1 METAN
6 FSQENERQYSK
17 KLSPEKVISI
27 LDKHGTKVS
36 IEEAAILLEFM
47 RKIADITVNQYLSVT
62 LWPTFMKVNT
72 CGVHSSAISA

>member
-36 IEEAAILLEFM
+36 IEEAAIILEFM
-47 RKIADITVNQYLSVT
+47 RKIADITVNQYLSV
-62 LWPTFMKVNT
+62 KKD
-72 CGVHSSAISA
+72 